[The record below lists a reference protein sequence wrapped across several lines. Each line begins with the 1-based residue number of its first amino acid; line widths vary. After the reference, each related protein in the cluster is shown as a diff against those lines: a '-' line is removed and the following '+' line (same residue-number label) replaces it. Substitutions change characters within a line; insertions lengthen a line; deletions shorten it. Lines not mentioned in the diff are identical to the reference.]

1 MQLRRFVGLVDL
13 AILTVVIATVVIP
26 ARTMYAAQAQKGDE
40 TQQFGLALA
49 EARAIAHPDDGAA
62 VSDLARR
69 LGEAAFKDWAIEAAV
84 HGSERAKSSP
94 TAWRAL
100 LAASV
105 AYVDKLD
112 VIPALDYANR
122 ALAAC
127 KASATACPS
136 WEEIRM
142 TLYQQHLDAGVKS
155 GIDPRRDPKGF
166 RAAGEAGL
174 RSIRLSNPEKEN
186 APSGGGSGSA
196 QGSATPQ

>member
-26 ARTMYAAQAQKGDE
+26 ARTMYAAHAQKGDE
-40 TQQFGLALA
+40 TQRFGLALA
-49 EARAIAHPDDGAA
+49 EARTIAHPDDGAA
-62 VSDLARR
+62 ISELARR

-84 HGSERAKSSP
+84 RGSERAQSSP
-94 TAWRAL
+94 SAWRAL
-100 LAASV
+100 LATSV

-127 KASATACPS
+127 KSAAAACPS
-136 WEEIRM
+136 WEEIRI

-174 RSIRLSNPEKEN
+174 RSIRLNNSEKEN
-186 APSGGGSGSA
+186 TSSGGSGSA
-196 QGSATPQ
+196 QGSATSP